1 MADAEPI
8 VVVDQLEKRYEENRV
23 HALRSVSMQ
32 VYPRDFLAISG
43 PSGSGKTTLLNMIG
57 GLDLPDSGRV
67 VVDGDP
73 ISELSER
80 ARTTLRREKIGF
92 VFQQFH
98 LVPVLNALENVQ
110 LPLEILP
117 HLDRD
122 EKRRRAQNM
131 LQRVGL
137 GEMAHRRPAK
147 LSGGQQ
153 QRVAVARALVKRPPL
168 ILADEPTAN
177 LDTETGSSLIELM
190 REMRDELG
198 CAFVFSTHDPR
209 LLDQAERHIRM
220 VDGSVS
226 A

>member
-1 MADAEPI
+1 MAEVDPI
-8 VVVDQLEKRYEENRV
+8 VIVEQLEKRYEENRV

-32 VYPRDFLAISG
+32 VFPRDFLAISG

-67 VVDGDP
+67 VLDGDP
-73 ISELSER
+73 ISELDER
-80 ARTTLRREKIGF
+80 ARTAIRREKIGF

-110 LPLEILP
+110 LPLEIMP
-117 HLDRD
+117 HLNHD
-122 EKRRRAQNM
+122 EKQRRARNM
-131 LQRVGL
+131 LERVGL
-137 GEMAHRRPAK
+137 AEMAHRRPAK

-177 LDTETGSSLIELM
+177 LDTETGSALIELM

-220 VDGSVS
+220 VDGSI
-226 A
+226 AA